1 MRKSPAAEQ
10 GNQLICPICEGHFVP
25 AFTWKSLLLL
35 NDDRLCV
42 ACKNRLVKIERPIC
56 PICGRAQS
64 NDQMCQ
70 DCARWNERP
79 DSTKVLVK
87 NRSVYTYNELMKDVL
102 ARFKF
107 RGDTALVEL
116 FKRDVQTAFKHSFCI
131 KEPFLIP
138 IPLSHERLKE
148 RGFNQSVIIA
158 SLLGKPILQPL
169 VKIHQSKQSK
179 KKKNERLDQKGLFQ
193 IKQTDV
199 IVQKDIIL
207 VDDIYTTGATIYDA
221 ARILKDA
228 GAKSVSSFTLIRS

>member
-1 MRKSPAAEQ
+1 M
-10 GNQLICPICEGHFVP
+10 P
-25 AFTWKSLLLL
+25 AFTWKSFLLL

-42 ACKNRLVKIERPIC
+42 ACKNDLVKIELPIC
-56 PICGRAQS
+56 PTCGRAQS

-70 DCARWNERP
+70 DCDRWNERP
-79 DSTKVLVK
+79 DSTKVLLK

-116 FKRDVQTAFKHSFCI
+116 FKRDVQAAFKHSFSK
-131 KEPFLIP
+131 KEQLLIP

-158 SLLGKPILQPL
+158 SLIGKPILQPL

-193 IKQTDV
+193 IKHTDV
-199 IVQKDIIL
+199 IVQRDIIL

>member
-1 MRKSPAAEQ
+1 LNCQ
-10 GNQLICPICEGHFVP
+10 ICEGHFVP
-25 AFTWKSLLLL
+25 AFTWKSFLLL

-42 ACKNRLVKIERPIC
+42 ACKNDLVKIERPIC
-56 PICGRAQS
+56 PTCGRAQS

-70 DCARWNERP
+70 DCDRWNERP

-116 FKRDVQTAFKHSFCI
+116 FKRDVQAAFKHSFSI
-131 KEPFLIP
+131 KEPLLIP
-138 IPLSHERLKE
+138 IPLSHERLTE

-158 SLLGKPILQPL
+158 SLIGKPILQPL

-193 IKQTDV
+193 IKHTDV
-199 IVQKDIIL
+199 IVQRDIIL

>member
-1 MRKSPAAEQ
+1 M
-10 GNQLICPICEGHFVP
+10 P
-25 AFTWKSLLLL
+25 AFTWKSFLLL

-42 ACKNRLVKIERPIC
+42 ACKNHLVKIERPIC
-56 PICGRAQS
+56 PMCGRAQS

-70 DCARWNERP
+70 DCYKWNKRP

-116 FKRDVQTAFKHSFCI
+116 FKRDVQVAFKHSFCI
-131 KEPFLIP
+131 KEPLLIP

-148 RGFNQSVIIA
+148 RGFNQSVVIA
-158 SLLGKPILQPL
+158 SLIGKPILQPL

-179 KKKNERLDQKGLFQ
+179 KKKNERLDQKGFFQ
-193 IKQTDV
+193 IKQTDA

>member
-1 MRKSPAAEQ
+1 M
-10 GNQLICPICEGHFVP
+10 P

-42 ACKNRLVKIERPIC
+42 ACKNHLVKIDRPIC
-56 PICGRAQS
+56 PTCGRTQS

-70 DCARWNERP
+70 DCDRWNERP

-116 FKRDVQTAFKHSFCI
+116 FKRDVQTAFKRSFCI
-131 KEPFLIP
+131 KDPLLIP

-148 RGFNQSVIIA
+148 RGFNQSVVIA
-158 SLLGKPILQPL
+158 SFIGKPILQPL

-199 IVQKDIIL
+199 IIQKDIIL

>member
-1 MRKSPAAEQ
+1 M
-10 GNQLICPICEGHFVP
+10 
-25 AFTWKSLLLL
+25 
-35 NDDRLCV
+35 
-42 ACKNRLVKIERPIC
+42 KIEHPIC
-56 PICGRAQS
+56 PTCGRAQS
-64 NDQMCQ
+64 NDQLCQ
-70 DCARWNERP
+70 DCNRWNERS
-79 DSTKVLVK
+79 DSIKILVK

-107 RGDTALVEL
+107 RGDTALAEL
-116 FKRDVQTAFKHSFCI
+116 FQKDVQAAFKHSFCI
-131 KEPFLIP
+131 KDPLLIP

-158 SLLGKPILQPL
+158 SLLDKPILQPL

-193 IKQTDV
+193 IKQTDA
-199 IVQKDIIL
+199 IVQRDIIL

>member
-1 MRKSPAAEQ
+1 
-10 GNQLICPICEGHFVP
+10 
-25 AFTWKSLLLL
+25 
-35 NDDRLCV
+35 
-42 ACKNRLVKIERPIC
+42 
-56 PICGRAQS
+56 
-64 NDQMCQ
+64 MCQ
-70 DCARWNERP
+70 DCDRWNERP

-116 FKRDVQTAFKHSFCI
+116 FKRDVQAAFKHSFSI
-131 KEPFLIP
+131 KEPLLIP

-158 SLLGKPILQPL
+158 SLIGKPILQPL

-193 IKQTDV
+193 IKHTDV
-199 IVQKDIIL
+199 IVKRDIIL

-228 GAKSVSSFTLIRS
+228 GANSVSSFTLIRS

>member
-1 MRKSPAAEQ
+1 M
-10 GNQLICPICEGHFVP
+10 P

-42 ACKNRLVKIERPIC
+42 ACKNHLVKIERPIC
-56 PICGRAQS
+56 PTCGRAQS
-64 NDQMCQ
+64 SDQMCQ
-70 DCARWNERP
+70 DCDRWNERP

-116 FKRDVQTAFKHSFCI
+116 FKRDVQAAFKRSFCI
-131 KEPFLIP
+131 KEPLLIP
-138 IPLSHERLKE
+138 IPLSNERLKE

-158 SLLGKPILQPL
+158 SLIGKPILQPL

-221 ARILKDA
+221 ARILKEA

>member
-1 MRKSPAAEQ
+1 M
-10 GNQLICPICEGHFVP
+10 P
-25 AFTWKSLLLL
+25 AFTWKSFLLL

-42 ACKNRLVKIERPIC
+42 ACKNHLVKIEHPIC
-56 PICGRAQS
+56 PTCGRGQS
-64 NDQMCQ
+64 NDQLCQ
-70 DCARWNERP
+70 DCNRWNERS
-79 DSTKVLVK
+79 DSIKILVK

-107 RGDTALVEL
+107 RGDTALAEL
-116 FKRDVQTAFKHSFCI
+116 FKKDVQAAFKHSFCI
-131 KEPFLIP
+131 KDPLLIP

-158 SLLGKPILQPL
+158 SLLDKPILQPL

-193 IKQTDV
+193 IKQTDA
-199 IVQKDIIL
+199 IVQRDIIL

>member
-1 MRKSPAAEQ
+1 M
-10 GNQLICPICEGHFVP
+10 P

-131 KEPFLIP
+131 KEPLLIP

-179 KKKNERLDQKGLFQ
+179 KNKNERLDQKGLFQ

-199 IVQKDIIL
+199 IVQRDIIL

-221 ARILKDA
+221 TRILKDA

>member
-1 MRKSPAAEQ
+1 M
-10 GNQLICPICEGHFVP
+10 P
-25 AFTWKSLLLL
+25 AFTWKSFLLL

-42 ACKNRLVKIERPIC
+42 ACKNHLVKIERPIC
-56 PICGRAQS
+56 PTCGRAQS
-64 NDQMCQ
+64 NSQLCQ
-70 DCARWNERP
+70 DCNRWNERS
-79 DSTKVLVK
+79 DSIKILVK

-107 RGDTALVEL
+107 RGDTALAEL
-116 FKRDVQTAFKHSFCI
+116 FQKDVQAAFKHSFCI
-131 KEPFLIP
+131 KDPLLIP

-158 SLLGKPILQPL
+158 SLLDKPILQPL

-193 IKQTDV
+193 IKQTDA
-199 IVQKDIIL
+199 IVQRDIIL

>member
-1 MRKSPAAEQ
+1 M
-10 GNQLICPICEGHFVP
+10 ICPICEGHFVP

-42 ACKNRLVKIERPIC
+42 VCKNLLVKIDRPIC
-56 PICGRAQS
+56 PACGRAQS
-64 NDQMCQ
+64 NDQLCQ
-70 DCARWNERP
+70 DCYRWNGRF

-87 NRSVYTYNELMKDVL
+87 NRSVYTYNELMRDVL

-116 FKRDVQTAFKHSFCI
+116 FKRDVQAVFKRSFCM
-131 KEPFLIP
+131 KEPLLIP
-138 IPLSHERLKE
+138 IPLSNERLKE
-148 RGFNQSVIIA
+148 RGFNQSVVIA
-158 SLLGKPILQPL
+158 SMIGKPILQPL

-193 IKQTDV
+193 IKHTDA

>member
-1 MRKSPAAEQ
+1 M
-10 GNQLICPICEGHFVP
+10 ICPICDGHFVP

-42 ACKNRLVKIERPIC
+42 ACKNHLVKIERPIC
-56 PICGRAQS
+56 PTCGRAQS
-64 NDQMCQ
+64 SDQMCQ
-70 DCARWNERP
+70 DCDRWNERP

-116 FKRDVQTAFKHSFCI
+116 FKRDVQAAFKRSFCI
-131 KEPFLIP
+131 KEPLLIP
-138 IPLSHERLKE
+138 IPLSNERLKE

-158 SLLGKPILQPL
+158 SLIGKPILQPL

-221 ARILKDA
+221 ARILKEA